1 MNPLIKPWIIPDDTT
16 RITRPILLQHTGL
29 KSVVKLMLPKVSI
42 GEIDPSTLLCDEVP
56 QSTEAAE
63 GFR

>member
-1 MNPLIKPWIIPDDTT
+1 MNPLIEPWIIPDDTT

-29 KSVVKLMLPKVSI
+29 KFVIKLMLPKVSI
-42 GEIDPSTLLCDEVP
+42 GEIDLCTLRCYEVP

-63 GFR
+63 GFG